1 MRKVFLLALVPA
13 VALGASVVKTID
25 APDTGVTGLAW
36 GSGSLW
42 AADGGTGMIYEID
55 PADGTVLGSFYCNT
69 GTPSGLAYMG
79 GNLHALNSESGTYY
93 GYVYKYSEGGS
104 YQGAYDSTC

>member
-13 VALGASVVKTID
+13 VALGASVVQTID

-42 AADGGTGMIYEID
+42 AADGGTGWVYEID
-55 PADGTVLGSFYCNT
+55 PADGTVLGSFYCNV
-69 GTPSGLAYMG
+69 GTASGLAYMG
-79 GNLHALNSESGTYY
+79 GNVHALNSESGTYY
-93 GYVYKYSEGGS
+93 GYVYKWSESGE